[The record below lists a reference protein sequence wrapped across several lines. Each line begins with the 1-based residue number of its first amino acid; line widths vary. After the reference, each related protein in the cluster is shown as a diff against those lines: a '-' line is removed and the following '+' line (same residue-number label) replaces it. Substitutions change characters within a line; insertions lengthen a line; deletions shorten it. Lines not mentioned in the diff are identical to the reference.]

1 MATLQTLTKITR
13 DTIADGD
20 KLNEAITSLTANDSA
35 MLAETKTTNAT
46 TQEVFNTVKNT
57 SGVKWN
63 NDLVRNFANISVNGS
78 TTLTGKSKL
87 SSNVTF
93 TGSDTINIEKTG
105 NKYKFTPSN
114 AINEVSSYYKY
125 AKWDGELPLS
135 RHSVDPFFGECAWG
149 RIRNG
154 SISLFD
160 SYFYNA
166 GGNGEYSLL
175 DGFMKGCFVDE
186 PTSTYRTTFSA
197 ERHPYLSYSA
207 TTNIFTSEDAPG
219 LTGVVAHTIPTNGSF
234 YVCDYFSYL
243 NNNNGGPES
252 YCGATIVDNG
262 SIGLGNKVFAKNFSI
277 GFKGCSAEDYSVC
290 MFGGSNYNGFVL
302 NNIAKTSSCAI
313 GTNAIALNKSFVITN
328 SVSYMPTNH
337 TTPVNITADGCS
349 FIMYTNASCTTN
361 NVKTS
366 SMYLLPASDSNT
378 NTYVEKSFVIHNAG
392 YKSSYKNRT
401 LALGGFPNQ
410 YIFTREIDHS
420 LITMNSMSY
429 VKNSV
434 SLYVKGTPYN
444 SFNCLYNS
452 VCTNVSYY
460 GNLSATNSLILGVT
474 YPSMI
479 TYSISHSAID
489 CIEIGRAVT
498 AYQED
503 KDILLQQTVRFPGFE
518 YDNKNHLLLLDTE
531 PTYVTRASAHPQMEN
546 SIIILPGNRYY
557 GGEGGTSDYT
567 YDRAMKRFGRN
578 NIGIKGT
585 YYDVTPEHPTMI
597 ERNINI
603 GYDRTS
609 AVYSCK
615 NNTLYNANIVQ
626 DFEQSLVYYA
636 SAVGYMYSNKHRV
649 QKNAISLFY
658 SNTNAGD
665 SFAMNHS
672 TIRTPQ
678 VVYGHGEVEVCTA
691 DNYCLSLF
699 NSTAS
704 VTYQGTSEGE
714 ITGIQDDSTRLALW
728 QNKLKTYDLP
738 VTQFARITSINSLSE
753 LSTNIYYVIG

>member
-46 TQEVFNTVKNT
+46 TQDVFNTVKNT

-63 NDLVRNFANISVNGS
+63 NDLVRNFANIKVNGS

-105 NKYKFTPSN
+105 NKYKFTTSN

-125 AKWDGELPLS
+125 AIWSNEISLS
-135 RHSVDPFFGECAWG
+135 RHIVDPFVGECGWG
-149 RIRNG
+149 NINYG

-160 SYFYNA
+160 SYLFNA
-166 GGNGEYSLL
+166 GGNGEYGSM
-175 DGFMKGCFVDE
+175 DGFMKGCFVNG
-186 PTSTYRTTFSA
+186 PNSTYQSTFSA
-197 ERHPYLSYSA
+197 ERHPFLTYSA

-234 YVCDYFSYL
+234 YVCDYFLSL
-243 NNNNGGPES
+243 TDNNNAGPES

-290 MFGGSNYNGFVL
+290 MFGCANYTGFVL
-302 NNIAKTSSCAI
+302 NNIAKTSSYAI

-328 SVSYMPTNH
+328 SVNHLPTNH
-337 TTPVNITADGCS
+337 ITPANITADGCS
-349 FIMYTNASCTTN
+349 IMMYAHTDCTTN

-366 SMYLLPASDSNT
+366 AMYLLPTSDSNT

-434 SLYVKGTPYN
+434 SLYVKGSTYN
-444 SFNCLYNS
+444 SFNSLYNS
-452 VCTNVSYY
+452 VCTNVSYS

-474 YPSMI
+474 YPSMT

-498 AYQED
+498 TYQD
-503 KDILLQQTVRFPGFE
+503 NKDIFAQQTVRFPGFE
-518 YDNKNHLLLLDTE
+518 YDNKNHLLLLDAQ
-531 PTYVTRASAHPQMEN
+531 PTYVARASAHSQMEN
-546 SIIILPGNRYY
+546 SIIILPGNRYQSDS
-557 GGEGGTSDYT
+557 TSEYS
-567 YDRAMKRFGRN
+567 YDRLMQRFGRN
-578 NIGIKGT
+578 NISIKGT
-585 YYDVTPEHPTMI
+585 YYDVTPEYPTMI

-603 GYDRTS
+603 GFDRTS

-615 NNTLYNANIVQ
+615 NNTLYNAKLVQ

-636 SAVGYMYSNKHRV
+636 SAVSDMHESEHRV

-658 SNTNAGD
+658 SNTQAGD

-672 TIRTPQ
+672 IISTPQ
-678 VVYGHGEVEVCTA
+678 VVLGHDEVEICTA

-699 NSTAS
+699 NSTAF
-704 VTYQGTSEGE
+704 VTYKGTSDGE
-714 ITGIQDDSTRLALW
+714 IIGINDDSRRLALW
-728 QNKLKTYDLP
+728 KNKLTTYDLP
-738 VTQFARITSINSLSE
+738 VTQFARITSIDSLSE

>member
-46 TQEVFNTVKNT
+46 TQDVFNTVKNT

-63 NDLVRNFANISVNGS
+63 NDLVRNFANIKVNGS

-105 NKYKFTPSN
+105 NKYKFTTSN

-125 AKWDGELPLS
+125 AKWSNELYLS
-135 RHSVDPFFGECAWG
+135 RYLVDPFFGECAWG

-166 GGNGEYSLL
+166 GGNGEYGII

-186 PTSTYRTTFSA
+186 PDSTYRTTFSA
-197 ERHPYLSYSA
+197 ERHPFLTYSA

-234 YVCDYFSYL
+234 YVCDYFSSL
-243 NNNNGGPES
+243 TDNNNAGPES

-290 MFGGSNYNGFVL
+290 MFGCANYTGFVL
-302 NNIAKTSSCAI
+302 NNIAKTSSHAI

-328 SVSYMPTNH
+328 SVNHLPTNH
-337 TTPVNITADGCS
+337 ITPANITADGCS
-349 FIMYTNASCTTN
+349 IMMYAHTDCTTN

-366 SMYLLPASDSNT
+366 AMYLLPTSDDTT
-378 NTYVEKSFVIHNAG
+378 NAYVEKSFVIHNAG

-410 YIFTREIDHS
+410 YVFTREIDHS

-434 SLYVKGTPYN
+434 SLYVKGSTDN
-444 SFNCLYNS
+444 SFNSLYNS

-474 YPSMI
+474 YPSMT

-503 KDILLQQTVRFPGFE
+503 KDIFLQETVRFPGFE
-518 YDNKNHLLLLDTE
+518 YDNKNHLLILDTE

-546 SIIILPGNRYY
+546 SIIILPGNRYQSA
-557 GGEGGTSDYT
+557 GSMAGYT
-567 YDRAMKRFGRN
+567 YDRAMQRFGRN
-578 NIGIKGT
+578 NISIKGT

-615 NNTLYNANIVQ
+615 NNTLYNAKLIQ

-636 SAVGYMYSNKHRV
+636 SAVGYMHESEHRV

-658 SNTNAGD
+658 SNTQAGD

-672 TIRTPQ
+672 IISTPQ
-678 VVYGHGEVEVCTA
+678 VVLGHDEVEICTA

-704 VTYQGTSEGE
+704 VTYQGAYDGE
-714 ITGIQDDSTRLALW
+714 IIGIKDDRKRLALW
-728 QNKLKTYDLP
+728 KNKLTTYDLP
-738 VTQFARITSINSLSE
+738 VTQFARITSIDSLSE